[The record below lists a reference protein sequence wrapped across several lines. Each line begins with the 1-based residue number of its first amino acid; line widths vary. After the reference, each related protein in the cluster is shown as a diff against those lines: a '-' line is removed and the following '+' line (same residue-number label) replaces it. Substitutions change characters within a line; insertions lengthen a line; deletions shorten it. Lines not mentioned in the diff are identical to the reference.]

1 MPYSVCGKGKVPIV
15 LTELEN
21 PIPIL
26 AEASKFLFHGL
37 TPICFLSVINQNE
50 RESVSIIWA
59 INVERFQCSLRIS
72 EISQGHNGNPLCRTE
87 IHFF

>member
-1 MPYSVCGKGKVPIV
+1 M
-15 LTELEN
+15 
-21 PIPIL
+21 
-26 AEASKFLFHGL
+26 FHGL

-72 EISQGHNGNPLCRTE
+72 EISQGHNGNPLRRTE
-87 IHFF
+87 IHFFWYLQQNQPVSRDIFVQCLNCKQLI